1 MVGPSGLMGAAW
13 RSVGVAEKVM
23 GRRDD
28 LGLVA
33 IRCAVAQWRLL
44 VVASRFRA
52 DAFRLMVGASR
63 LGVSVSPLVVGAS
76 RLAVGARRV
85 VVLVPLSVPGRT

>member
-1 MVGPSGLMGAAW
+1 
-13 RSVGVAEKVM
+13 M

-33 IRCAVAQWRLL
+33 IRRAVAEWRLL
-44 VVASRFRA
+44 VVASRFRT

-63 LGVSVSPLVVGAS
+63 LVVSVSPLVVGAP
-76 RLAVGARRV
+76 RVVVGARRV
-85 VVLVPLSVPGRT
+85 VVLRPVACPGPHLTSSTGPWDGAASH